1 MQRIILFLIVLLY
14 PSISYGQWGYYRPY
28 VYPSFNTY
36 YYYTAPRPQAPK
48 ITKKQLFE
56 KRIEN
61 LDAEK
66 KYDDRVLALGLERK
80 EAELENAKQWA
91 AVRAKEELY
100 IKKGYLPPKPTP
112 KFFYNGRDYGSF
124 SYFSKQPE
132 FQEYLADIEEKY
144 QREAWEKQQRD
155 AYWHRRFMDFRRM
168 EPTQQT
174 RMVVKNEVT
183 NSLKEDILSGRY
195 SNEETKKMLD
205 LFEMLHK

>member
-1 MQRIILFLIVLLY
+1 MQKIIILLVVLF
-14 PSISYGQWGYYRPY
+14 PSVSYGQWWGYRPGY
-28 VYPSFNTY
+28 LYPNFYTY
-36 YYYTAPRPQAPK
+36 YYYTPPRPQAPK

-61 LDAEK
+61 LNAEK
-66 KYDDRVLALGLERK
+66 AYDDRVLALGLERK

-100 IKKGYLPPKPTP
+100 RKKGYLPPKPIP
-112 KFFYNGRDYGSF
+112 KFYYKGKDYGSF
-124 SYFSKQPE
+124 SYFQKQPE
-132 FQEYLADIEEKY
+132 FQEYLAEIEEEH
-144 QREAWEKQQRD
+144 QREAWEKQQKD
-155 AYWHRRFMDFRRM
+155 AYWHRRFMDSRRM
-168 EPTQQT
+168 DYGQQA
-174 RMVVKNEVT
+174 RLAVKNEVS